1 MINNLNL
8 DNWILFYL
16 YWEIKTIKELGFE
29 INFSSKSIELNNKIF
44 NIPNIFL
51 NKKISQYS
59 NEDIKKA
66 LIFNKNLLNEN
77 FIYPNNLNFPIFR
90 NILERYYN

>member
-66 LIFNKNLLNEN
+66 LIFNKNLLKEN